1 MFLFAMILNPDVQR
15 RAQEEID
22 SVVGRGRTPTF
33 ADRPRLPYVEALL
46 RELFRWRPVLPLAIP
61 HRGNEVRHNTG
72 IREQAYRDLSLLIG
86 RCIRELLHS

>member
-61 HRGNEVRHNTG
+61 HRSNEVRINTG
-72 IREQAYRDLSLLIG
+72 VR
-86 RCIRELLHS
+86 